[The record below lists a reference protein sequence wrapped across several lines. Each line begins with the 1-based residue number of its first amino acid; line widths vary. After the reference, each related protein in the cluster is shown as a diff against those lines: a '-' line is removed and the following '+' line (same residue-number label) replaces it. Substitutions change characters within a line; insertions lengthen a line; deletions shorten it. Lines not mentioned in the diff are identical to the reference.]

1 MFICCTQWASGQQ
14 KMADSLVRR
23 LNAHKTMDSTRLSLL
38 NDLAWIYRTSDPA
51 KGLRTA
57 DEAIHLGRQLGQLSG
72 MASAFNAKGW
82 NYNSLGEDSLALSA
96 FSQALAIRRQLK
108 DTMGIA
114 KIGYNMGIMY
124 FNLADYRQ
132 ASIYQ
137 QDALALFEDKK
148 DSIRM
153 SSAYN
158 ALGLTYQYLAD
169 YPQALEYYLKTLA
182 ICENKNDSAGMAPT
196 FSNLGIL
203 YKNMSKF
210 DRALEYQR
218 KALALY
224 EKLGDK
230 QGMANCLGNIG
241 VVYDNQEDPVQSM
254 TYYEKALDICRSIGY
269 QWGIASNLSNIG
281 SACISQHDYS
291 RALENLQQAL
301 PIWQRIGDRNNEGET
316 RGEIAR
322 IYMDAPATILAS
334 HGIIPQNRYAL
345 AKAMLQKS
353 LSLAHDIRSPA
364 RQQMAW
370 QYLAEL
376 HEKEKDFAGALTAYK
391 QAALFRD
398 SILNTEKE
406 KEITRKELQYEFQR
420 KQAVTQAFND
430 KRQALAAAE
439 IGRQRIIRNAII
451 GGACLIILAGTITFT
466 FYRKNREAQYRRHEA
481 EMEMTALRAQMNPH
495 FIFNSLNSI
504 NDFISKHDLENA
516 DLYLTRFA
524 SLMRMVLENSGHKEV
539 SLSDDLRALE
549 TYMQLECMRLKQA
562 FTYHILVDDSID
574 REMTM
579 VPPLLLQPFV
589 ENSIWHGIAGKEGK
603 GKIIVSIQKEQGMIY
618 CTVEDN
624 GTGRHGG
631 DSIFPNTKKRSLGMK
646 ITASRI
652 AMLNKFEHGPA
663 GLEITDLQEGM
674 KVAIR
679 LPFELRY

>member
-1 MFICCTQWASGQQ
+1 MV
-14 KMADSLVRR
+14 DSLVKQ
-23 LNAHKTMDSTRLSLL
+23 LNAHMTADSVRLDLL
-38 NDLAWIYRTSDPA
+38 NDLAWSYRTIDPA

-57 DEAIHLGRQLGQLSG
+57 DEAIRLARQLGQLPG
-72 MASAFNAKGW
+72 MASALNAKSW
-82 NYNSLGEDSLALSA
+82 NYNSLGKDSLALST
-96 FSQALAIRRQLK
+96 FNQALTIRRQLK
-108 DTMGIA
+108 DSAGMA
-114 KIGYNMGIMY
+114 KIGYNLGIMY

-137 QDALALFEDKK
+137 QDALTFFENKR
-148 DSIRM
+148 DSTRM

-169 YPQALEYYLKTLA
+169 YPHALECYLKTLA
-182 ICENKNDSAGMAPT
+182 ICENKNDSTGMAPA

-203 YKNMSKF
+203 YKNMGKL
-210 DRALEYQR
+210 DKALEFQS

-241 VVYDNQEDPVQSM
+241 VVYDNQEDPAQSLI
-254 TYYEKALDICRSIGY
+254 YYEKALDICRSIGY

-281 SACISQHDYS
+281 SACISQHNYS
-291 RALENLQQAL
+291 RALENMQQAL
-301 PIWQRIGDRNNEGET
+301 PIWQHIGDRNNEGET
-316 RGEIAR
+316 RSEIAR
-322 IYMDAPATILAS
+322 IYMDAPQSTLAK
-334 HGIIPQNRYAL
+334 HGIAPRYRYAL

-353 LSLAHDIRSPA
+353 LSLARDIRSPA

-376 HEKEKDFAGALTAYK
+376 HEKEKDFGGALAAYK

-420 KQAVTQAFND
+420 KQAATRAFNE
-430 KRQALAAAE
+430 KQQALAAAE
-439 IGRQRIIRNAII
+439 ISRQRIIRNAII
-451 GGACLIILAGTITFT
+451 GGACLIILAGSLTFI

-504 NDFISKHDLENA
+504 NDFVSKHDLENA

-524 SLMRMVLENSGHKEV
+524 SLMRIVLENSGRKEV
-539 SLSDDLRALE
+539 SLSEDLRALE
-549 TYMQLECMRLKQA
+549 IYMQLECMRLKHG

-574 REMTM
+574 TEMTM

-589 ENSIWHGIAGKEGK
+589 ENSIWHGIAGKEDK
-603 GKIIVSIQKEQGMIY
+603 GNIIVSIQKEQGMIY
-618 CTVEDN
+618 CTIEDN
-624 GTGRHGG
+624 GAGRHGG
-631 DSIFPNTKKRSLGMK
+631 DSATPGLKKRSLGMK